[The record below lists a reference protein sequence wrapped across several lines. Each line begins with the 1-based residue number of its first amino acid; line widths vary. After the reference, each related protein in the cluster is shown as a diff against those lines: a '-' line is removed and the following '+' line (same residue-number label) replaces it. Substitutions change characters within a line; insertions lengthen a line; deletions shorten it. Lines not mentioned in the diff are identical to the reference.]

1 MNLFGYLQDPS
12 TWYGPGQTLELLLQ
26 HLGYT
31 AAAVGIAAVIGI
43 PLGLLLG
50 HTGRAAW
57 LVAALRNG
65 TRALPAL
72 GLLVLVALALGSGF
86 GAILVVLTVVA
97 FLVILAATATGA
109 LDADREAV
117 HSARAL
123 GLSEP
128 QIVTQVEWPLAL
140 PMAIAGLRTA
150 AVQVIAMVTVA
161 AFVGGGGL
169 GRLLVDGRA
178 GGNDAQLFAG
188 VFLIAI
194 VAIVAY
200 LLLSLLVWRVARQ
213 ARPGRPT
220 MPSYAAVA

>member
-1 MNLFGYLQDPS
+1 MNLFGYLQDPN

-31 AAAVGIAAVIGI
+31 AAAVGIAALIGI

-50 HTGRAAW
+50 HTGRLSW

-86 GAILVVLTVVA
+86 GAILVVLTIVA

-109 LDADREAV
+109 LNADREAV
-117 HSARAL
+117 HAARAL
-123 GLSEP
+123 GLSEF
-128 QIVTQVEWPLAL
+128 QIATQVEWPLAL
-140 PMAIAGLRTA
+140 PMVIAGLRNAT
-150 AVQVIAMVTVA
+150 VQVVAMVTVA

-169 GRLLVDGRA
+169 GRLLVDGRDS
-178 GGNDAQLFAG
+178 GDDAQMFAG

-194 VAIVAY
+194 VAVVAY
-200 LLLSLLVWRVARQ
+200 LLLSLLVWRVSRH
-213 ARPGRPT
+213 ARPGRT
-220 MPSYAAVA
+220 TVPSYAAAA

>member
-1 MNLFGYLQDPS
+1 MNLFAYLQDPS

-50 HTGRAAW
+50 HTGRLSW

-86 GAILVVLTVVA
+86 GAILVVLAIVA

-109 LDADREAV
+109 LTADREAV

-128 QIVTQVEWPLAL
+128 QIATQVEWPLAL
-140 PMAIAGLRTA
+140 PMVIAGLRNAT
-150 AVQVIAMVTVA
+150 VQVIAMVTVA

-178 GGNDAQLFAG
+178 SGNDAQMFAG

-200 LLLSLLVWRVARQ
+200 LLFSLLVWRVARQ
-213 ARPGRPT
+213 ARPGRT
-220 MPSYAAVA
+220 TVPSYAAAA

>member
-1 MNLFGYLQDPS
+1 MNLFAYLQDPD

-31 AAAVGIAAVIGI
+31 AAAVGIAAVLGI

-50 HTGRAAW
+50 HTRRA
-57 LVAALRNG
+57 VHVVNALRNG

-97 FLVILAATATGA
+97 FLVIVAATATGV
-109 LDADREAV
+109 LGADGEAV

-123 GLSEP
+123 GLSER
-128 QIVTQVEWPLAL
+128 QITTQIEWPLAL
-140 PMAIAGLRTA
+140 PMVIAGLRNAT
-150 AVQVIAMVTVA
+150 VQVIAMVTIA

-178 GGNDAQLFAG
+178 NGNDAQLFAG
-188 VFLIAI
+188 VFLVAI
-194 VAIVAY
+194 VAILAY
-200 LLLSLLVWRVARQ
+200 LLFSLLVWRVARH
-213 ARPGRPT
+213 ASPGRST
-220 MPSYAAVA
+220 VPSYAAAA

>member
-50 HTGRAAW
+50 HTRRAAW

-178 GGNDAQLFAG
+178 GGNNAQLFAG

>member
-50 HTGRAAW
+50 HTRRAAW

-178 GGNDAQLFAG
+178 GGNNAQLFAG

-213 ARPGRPT
+213 ARPGRTT

>member
-1 MNLFGYLQDPS
+1 MNLFSYLQDPN

-50 HTGRAAW
+50 HTRRAAW
-57 LVAALRNG
+57 LVGALRNG

-86 GAILVVLTVVA
+86 GAILVVLTIVA

-109 LDADREAV
+109 LNADRAAV

-128 QIVTQVEWPLAL
+128 QIAAQVEWPLAQ
-140 PMAIAGLRTA
+140 PMVIAGLRNAT
-150 AVQVIAMVTVA
+150 VQVIAMVTVA

-178 GGNDAQLFAG
+178 SGNDAQMFAG

-213 ARPGRPT
+213 ARPGRAAV
-220 MPSYAAVA
+220 PSYAAAA